1 MSVLVTGSCGG
12 IGKAI
17 VEKFLSAGYDVV
29 GLDIQRAVVTHARYT
44 HVRADVADPPEMG
57 PFEIVVCAHGIQ
69 SPDERTIDVNLNGV
83 VNVLEKYAFLP
94 GIRAVLTVA
103 SASARNGAEFPR
115 YVAGKA
121 GVVGYTKNV
130 ALRLAPF
137 GAVANSLSPGGVLTE
152 SNAPVLNDP
161 TLRNEALN
169 ESLLKKWATPEEIAE
184 WAFFL
189 TVVNRSMTGEDV
201 LVDNGEQLRSRFVW
215 PK

>member
-1 MSVLVTGSCGG
+1 M
-12 IGKAI
+12 
-17 VEKFLSAGYDVV
+17 
-29 GLDIQRAVVTHARYT
+29 
-44 HVRADVADPPEMG
+44 
-57 PFEIVVCAHGIQ
+57 
-69 SPDERTIDVNLNGV
+69 
-83 VNVLEKYAFLP
+83 
-94 GIRAVLTVA
+94 
-103 SASARNGAEFPR
+103 
-115 YVAGKA
+115 
-121 GVVGYTKNV
+121 
-130 ALRLAPF
+130 
-137 GAVANSLSPGGVLTE
+137 TE